1 METAGDLIDA
11 FRSDVVDT
19 ARPYFWSDDEVMRY
33 ADAAYN
39 MFVRLTGGIPDFVS
53 EACSVDIVT
62 GEAEADLHPSIL
74 RIMTAER
81 RSDNYEIKVVNATDR
96 ALSTASDYGKV
107 RNLLRDDKP
116 GPVTHM
122 VHGMQRGRVRWLQV
136 PVADDVCD
144 MVIYR
149 LPLKNLETVDSQLE
163 EVAADHHIYLL
174 DWMKHLAYKKQD
186 ADTYDPQ
193 KSKDCAAEFEAYCRM
208 VKAEWERYK
217 SKVRKV
223 TYGGL

>member
-1 METAGDLIDA
+1 MDTAGDLIDA

-19 ARPYFWSDDEVMRY
+19 ARPYLWSDDEALRY
-33 ADAAYN
+33 ADAAYK

-53 EACSVDIVT
+53 EACAVDIVA

-81 RSDNYEIKVVNATDR
+81 RSDKYEIKVVNATDNV
-96 ALSTASDYGKV
+96 LSTTADYGKV
-107 RNLLRDDKP
+107 RAMIRDDQP
-116 GPVTHM
+116 GAVTHM
-122 VHGMQRGRVRWLQV
+122 VLGMQRGKVRWLQV
-136 PVADDVCD
+136 PVDNDTCD

-149 LPLKNLETVDSQLE
+149 LPLKSLDATESPLS
-163 EVAADHHIYLL
+163 EVHEDHHIYLL

-208 VKAEWERYK
+208 IKAEWDRYK

-223 TYGGL
+223 SYGGL